1 MEKFR
6 AAILLKNLKTIGKNF
21 NTKKEA
27 EDYILEIAD
36 KEEVKTAYIKDRET
50 NEREKVF

>member
-6 AAILLKNLKTIGKNF
+6 VAILLENKKTIGKNF
-21 NTKKEA
+21 DTKKEA

-50 NEREKVF
+50 GEQEKVF

>member
-6 AAILLKNLKTIGKNF
+6 VAILLENLKTIGKNCS
-21 NTKKEA
+21 TRKEA

-36 KEEVKTAYIKDRET
+36 KQEVKTAYIKNKE
-50 NEREKVF
+50 NGEKEKVF